1 MVNIVMGP
9 EGSGKTKLL
18 IDAISR
24 ALKTESGSMV
34 CIEKGHTLRYDVDHR
49 VRLID
54 ASEYS
59 IQELYAAAGLSS
71 GLHARVILILR
82 IFSSTICIIFRA
94 QGPVETENF
103 LDWCN
108 LFSAENGVAFTLR
121 LPTAPAIRRSISHV
135 IWTEIYEKRLP
146 SGRWQALSVKDLV
159 EFRPTGVK

>member
-59 IQELYAAAGLSS
+59 IKSYTLLQGFIS
-71 GLHARVILILR
+71 GLHAGNFDITHVFIDNLYSLSKSKDGERPRLVQSVLGGK
-82 IFSSTICIIFRA
+82 
-94 QGPVETENF
+94 QG
-103 LDWCN
+103 
-108 LFSAENGVAFTLR
+108 GVYVHHCR
-121 LPTAPAIRRSISHV
+121 
-135 IWTEIYEKRLP
+135 
-146 SGRWQALSVKDLV
+146 
-159 EFRPTGVK
+159 